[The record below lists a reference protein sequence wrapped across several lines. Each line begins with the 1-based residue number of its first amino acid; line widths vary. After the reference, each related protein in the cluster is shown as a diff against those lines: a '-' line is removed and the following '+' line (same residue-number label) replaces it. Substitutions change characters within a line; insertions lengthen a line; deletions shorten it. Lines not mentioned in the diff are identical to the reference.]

1 MATAGKE
8 GNLPL
13 AFTSLNAGWVSQPW
27 GLKHH
32 QESSGAHL
40 SHRRGWMQQ
49 HSPAE
54 KILDAPSITFYA
66 RARLDSP
73 SYESHSSSKAS
84 RPRPYLKV
92 EVPLDHLH
100 PKMLSVSAVL
110 KPLIGIIA
118 AGAGLYLTLLAFLT
132 IPSLQDHVIYLH
144 RVTLTWFQDVNVPEQ
159 WGFLRNQVTPFHL
172 TTPDGE
178 TLHAW
183 HILPLETYRKN
194 EKALKDERAG
204 FCRDITERL
213 GFRLL
218 KDDPDAQ
225 LVMYLHGAAGTLG
238 SGWRP
243 QSYRAISAAASGVH
257 VLAIDYRGFGSSTG
271 WPSEAGLLTDAL
283 TLANFAMN
291 TAGIAP
297 ERIVIFAQ
305 SLGTAVSISLA
316 HHLALQSP
324 PTLFAGMVL
333 VAPFVDVELL
343 TETYRVAGT
352 IPLLSP
358 VAYFPKALAFFNR
371 FIMSQWPSKDKLAAL
386 SRHCEH
392 LKLAP
397 RGSKYDVTLIHAED
411 DYDIPWI
418 HSEIVFWHAVNATR
432 DPEDSLSFKDLESE
446 KERQKSALGAGGW
459 EMEWKGRGGV
469 VREQIVKHGLHD
481 RIMSYPVVSLAIAR
495 AFHSQD
501 RT

>member
-1 MATAGKE
+1 
-8 GNLPL
+8 
-13 AFTSLNAGWVSQPW
+13 
-27 GLKHH
+27 
-32 QESSGAHL
+32 
-40 SHRRGWMQQ
+40 
-49 HSPAE
+49 
-54 KILDAPSITFYA
+54 
-66 RARLDSP
+66 
-73 SYESHSSSKAS
+73 
-84 RPRPYLKV
+84 
-92 EVPLDHLH
+92 
-100 PKMLSVSAVL
+100 
-110 KPLIGIIA
+110 
-118 AGAGLYLTLLAFLT
+118 
-132 IPSLQDHVIYLH
+132 
-144 RVTLTWFQDVNVPEQ
+144 LTWFQDVNVPEQ

-183 HILPLETYRKN
+183 HILPLEAYRKN
-194 EKALKDERAG
+194 EEALRNEPAGLCHDISER
-204 FCRDITERL
+204 R

-218 KDDPDAQ
+218 KDDPVVQ
-225 LVMYLHGAAGTLG
+225 LVIYLHGAAGTLG

-243 QSYRAISAAASGVH
+243 QSYRAISAAAPGVH
-257 VLAIDYRGFGSSTG
+257 ILAIDYRGFGTSTG

-291 TAGIAP
+291 TAGIPP

-324 PTLFAGMVL
+324 PTFFAGMVL
-333 VAPFVDVELL
+333 VAPFANVELL
-343 TETYRVAGT
+343 TKTYRVAGT

-371 FIMSQWPSKDKLAAL
+371 FIVSKWPSKDKLAAL
-386 SRHCEH
+386 IRRCER
-392 LKLAP
+392 LKLAQ
-397 RGSKYDVTLIHAED
+397 RESKYDITLIHAED
-411 DYDIPWI
+411 DYDIPWM

-432 DPEDSLSFKDLESE
+432 DPEASLSFEELESE
-446 KERQKSALGAGGW
+446 KETRKSALGAGGW
-459 EMEWKGRGGV
+459 DVEWRGRGGV

-501 RT
+501 QE

>member
-1 MATAGKE
+1 M
-8 GNLPL
+8 PSVL
-13 AFTSLNAGWVSQPW
+13 AV
-27 GLKHH
+27 
-32 QESSGAHL
+32 
-40 SHRRGWMQQ
+40 
-49 HSPAE
+49 
-54 KILDAPSITFYA
+54 
-66 RARLDSP
+66 
-73 SYESHSSSKAS
+73 
-84 RPRPYLKV
+84 V
-92 EVPLDHLH
+92 
-100 PKMLSVSAVL
+100 
-110 KPLIGIIA
+110 KPLLGTIA
-118 AGAGLYLTLLAFLT
+118 AGAGLYLIFLALLT
-132 IPSLQDHVIYLH
+132 IPFLQDHVIYLH

-183 HILPLETYRKN
+183 HILPLDIYRRN
-194 EKALKDERAG
+194 EKALRDEPAG
-204 FCRDITERL
+204 LCHDISERR

-218 KDDPDAQ
+218 KDDPDAK
-225 LVMYLHGAAGTLG
+225 LVIYLHGAAGTLG

-243 QSYRAISAAASGVH
+243 QSYRAISAAESSVH
-257 VLAIDYRGFGSSTG
+257 ILAIDYRGFGTSTG

-291 TAGIAP
+291 TAGIPP
-297 ERIVIFAQ
+297 ERTVIFAQ
-305 SLGTAVSISLA
+305 SLGTAVAIALA
-316 HHLALQSP
+316 HHLSLQAP

-333 VAPFVDVELL
+333 TAPFADVELL

-371 FIMSQWPSKDKLAAL
+371 FIISKWPSKDKLAAL
-386 SRHCEH
+386 IRHCEH
-392 LKLAP
+392 LKLAQ
-397 RGSKYDVTLIHAED
+397 RENKYDITLIHAED
-411 DYDIPWI
+411 DYDIPWM

-432 DPEDSLSFKDLESE
+432 DSGASLSFEELESE
-446 KERQKSALGAGGW
+446 KEIRKSALGAGGW
-459 EMEWKGRGGV
+459 EVEWKGRGGV

-501 RT
+501 LE

>member
-1 MATAGKE
+1 
-8 GNLPL
+8 
-13 AFTSLNAGWVSQPW
+13 
-27 GLKHH
+27 
-32 QESSGAHL
+32 
-40 SHRRGWMQQ
+40 
-49 HSPAE
+49 
-54 KILDAPSITFYA
+54 
-66 RARLDSP
+66 
-73 SYESHSSSKAS
+73 
-84 RPRPYLKV
+84 
-92 EVPLDHLH
+92 
-100 PKMLSVSAVL
+100 MLSVLAGL
-110 KPLIGIIA
+110 KSLFGTIA
-118 AGAGLYLTLLAFLT
+118 AGAGLYLTFLALLI

-144 RVTLTWFQDVNVPEQ
+144 RITLTWFQDVNVPEQ

-178 TLHAW
+178 ILHAW
-183 HILPLETYRKN
+183 HILPLETYCKN
-194 EKALKDERAG
+194 EKALRYEPAG
-204 FCRDITERL
+204 LCHDIKERL

-225 LVMYLHGAAGTLG
+225 LVIYLHGAAGTLG

-243 QSYRAISAAASGVH
+243 QSYRGISAAASSVH
-257 VLAIDYRGFGSSTG
+257 ILAMDYRGFGTSTG

-291 TAGIAP
+291 TAGIPP
-297 ERIVIFAQ
+297 ERIVLFAQ

-333 VAPFVDVELL
+333 VAPFADVELL

-352 IPLLSP
+352 IPILSP

-371 FIMSQWPSKDKLAAL
+371 FIISKWPSKDKLAAL
-386 SRHCEH
+386 IRHCEH
-392 LKLAP
+392 LKLAQ
-397 RGSKYDVTLIHAED
+397 RKSRYDITLIHAED
-411 DYDIPWI
+411 DYDIPWV

-432 DPEDSLSFKDLESE
+432 DSEASLSFKELEKE
-446 KERQKSALGAGGW
+446 KERQKSTLGAGGW
-459 EMEWKGRGGV
+459 EMEWRGRGGV

-481 RIMSYPVVSLAIAR
+481 RIMSYPIVSLAIAR

-501 RT
+501 SGMESKRNGEGVKSNVSQ